1 MLQQEGQLE
10 KKQSCPC
17 QESHLSKISSVST
30 YGYIPE
36 EKNVAFMKITDFQ
49 TNQRKTTPSQMKPD
63 TFD

>member
-1 MLQQEGQLE
+1 M
-10 KKQSCPC
+10 P
-17 QESHLSKISSVST
+17 ESYLSKISSVSMG
-30 YGYIPE
+30 GYISE